1 MPADSWKL
9 APGLSH
15 VGAYQVSGRPFA
27 SASIDGL
34 DGARPGGHEIVF
46 PYVTR
51 WFKVINKDENNVC
64 KVSFSVSGM
73 TGSNNYFTVGKA
85 DLAGGHGMTD
95 TGPLELKVS
104 SIYIWFKND
113 FGENDHDVIEH
124 FKKYANDT
132 LKREL
137 ENNKNGISSHSY
149 DWRINAP

>member
-104 SIYIWFKND
+104 RIWLSGSN
-113 FGENDHDVIEH
+113 NVDVVAGLTGIPPERTNTSTG
-124 FKKYANDT
+124 ANWSGSD
-132 LKREL
+132 
-137 ENNKNGISSHSY
+137 GVG
-149 DWRINAP
+149 